1 MYKRLSK
8 AKRNFD
14 AGKYFLKL
22 QVQSTVQFVMI
33 TTVMN
38 AQSSQLLP
46 AIIGAPFISC
56 QAEWCELGP
65 KGSYQLSR
73 FRTQTKGK
81 EVPV

>member
-1 MYKRLSK
+1 
-8 AKRNFD
+8 
-14 AGKYFLKL
+14 
-22 QVQSTVQFVMI
+22 
-33 TTVMN
+33 MN
-38 AQSSQLLP
+38 AQSSQLLT

-65 KGSYQLSR
+65 EGSYQLSR